1 MNNSAAQKYRH
12 MKAVITGDIVNSTH
26 ISDHGKMI
34 RSVKLI
40 MQRLVEHGYVGAGRW
55 ELFRGD
61 SFQLITE
68 PEHALVA
75 ALILRSGFRGGVYR
89 LASPLVVE
97 DMLDESID
105 VRLGIGIGSIG
116 KLSDPI
122 SESYGEA
129 FTLSG
134 MMLETISD
142 GELRIIVSTP
152 DAQLNVHFEM
162 ICRLVD
168 IIINDWSENSSQAI
182 YRNLL
187 VGETQRE
194 TAGFLGISQPSVQ
207 NRLKIAHMDEIH
219 YLLSYFKDQI
229 SRIIH

>member
-1 MNNSAAQKYRH
+1 
-12 MKAVITGDIVNSTH
+12 MKAVITGDIVNSTY
-26 ISDHGKMI
+26 ISDPAKMI
-34 RSVKLI
+34 RSLKLI
-40 MQRLVEHGYVGAGRW
+40 MQRLVEHGYVRAGRW
-55 ELFRGD
+55 EIFRGD
-61 SFQLITE
+61 SFQLVTE
-68 PEHALVA
+68 PEKSLLI

-105 VRLGIGIGSIG
+105 VRLSIGIGGVGEI
-116 KLSDPI
+116 SDPI

-134 MMLETISD
+134 KMLESITD
-142 GELRIIVSTP
+142 EGLRLIVVTP

-162 ICRLVD
+162 ICRLTD
-168 IIINDWSENSSQAI
+168 IIINGWSENSSQAV

-194 TAGFLGISQPSVQ
+194 TADFLGISQSSVQ
-207 NRLKIAHMDEIH
+207 NRLKIAHMDEVR
-219 YLLSYFKDQI
+219 YLLNYFKDQI
-229 SRIIH
+229 IRVVR

>member
-1 MNNSAAQKYRH
+1 
-12 MKAVITGDIVNSTH
+12 MKAVITGDIVKSTY
-26 ISDHGKMI
+26 ISDHAKMI
-34 RSVKLI
+34 RSLKLI
-40 MQRLVEHGYVGAGRW
+40 MHRLVEHGFIRSSEW
-55 ELFRGD
+55 EIFWGD
-61 SFQLITE
+61 SFQLVTE
-68 PEHALVA
+68 PEKALLA

-105 VRLGIGIGSIG
+105 VRLSIGIGG
-116 KLSDPI
+116 VGELTDPL

-134 MMLETISD
+134 KMLEAMT
-142 GELRIIVSTP
+142 GEGLRLTVVTP
-152 DAQLNVHFEM
+152 DAQLNRHFEM
-162 ICRLVD
+162 ICRLMD

-182 YRNLL
+182 FRNLL

-194 TAGFLGISQPSVQ
+194 TADFLGISQSSVQ
-207 NRLKIAHMDEIH
+207 NRLKIAHIDEIH

-229 SRIIH
+229 SQRAKLDERGAE

>member
-1 MNNSAAQKYRH
+1 M
-12 MKAVITGDIVNSTH
+12 ITGDIVNSTY

-34 RSVKLI
+34 RSLKLI
-40 MQRLVEHGYVGAGRW
+40 MQRLVEHGYVRAGRW

-68 PEHALVA
+68 PEKALVA

-89 LASPLVVE
+89 LVSPLVVE

-105 VRLGIGIGSIG
+105 VRLSIGIGGIG

-134 MMLETISD
+134 KMLETISD
-142 GELRIIVSTP
+142 GELRLIVVTP

-162 ICRLVD
+162 ICRLTD
-168 IIINDWSENSSQAI
+168 IIISDWSENSSQAI

-187 VGETQRE
+187 LGETQRE
-194 TAGFLGISQPSVQ
+194 TAEFLGISQSSVQ

-219 YLLSYFKDQI
+219 YILSYFQGQI
-229 SRIIH
+229 SQIVH

>member
-1 MNNSAAQKYRH
+1 

-26 ISDHGKMI
+26 ISDPAKMI
-34 RSVKLI
+34 RSLKLVL
-40 MQRLVEHGYVGAGRW
+40 QRLVEHGYVCAGMW
-55 ELFRGD
+55 GLFRGD
-61 SFQLITE
+61 SFQLVTE
-68 PEHALVA
+68 PVQALRT

-97 DMLDESID
+97 DMLEECID
-105 VRLGIGIGSIG
+105 VRLGIGIGGVGAVSV
-116 KLSDPI
+116 PI

-134 MMLETISD
+134 KILETIT
-142 GELRIIVSTP
+142 GEVLRLIIVTP

-162 ICRLVD
+162 ICRLTD
-168 IIINDWSENSSQAI
+168 ILINGWSENSSQAV

-194 TAGFLGISQPSVQ
+194 TAEFLGISQSSVQ

-219 YLLSYFKDQI
+219 YLLSYFEGQI
-229 SRIIH
+229 SQIIQ